1 MTEPVGTAYA
11 VTCQTCAVQVW
22 QGDIPPTDGQVL
34 LTAFADSVPGAACPS
49 KVANC
54 PNKSAAIA
62 ARPAPLTAADLAD
75 VKKRLDKIEA
85 KVKP

>member
-1 MTEPVGTAYA
+1 
-11 VTCQTCAVQVW
+11 
-22 QGDIPPTDGQVL
+22 VL
-34 LTAFADSVPGAACPS
+34 LSAFADSATGTACFS
-49 KVANC
+49 KVDPC

-62 ARPAPLTAADLAD
+62 ARPVPVTAADLAD